1 MTHASGQWLM
11 TVLNALSMRKKVL
24 LAPALAAA
32 LMVASALAAYIGI
45 AEQRSSLRSIYQE
58 RIPAMKAAARA
69 DRNLASVQA
78 NTYKLLAM
86 MDGNFPADKVDA
98 AARNIK
104 VDLDTLQ
111 TGLQSAAS
119 APGMDAQERVKFES
133 AAQRVT
139 QYQKI
144 INDVIDIATVQ
155 VSMAT
160 AYMSKAQA
168 KYDDLAVQLKD
179 LRDLEDGDADSAYRG
194 AEAVAGHATSGVL
207 MTLFLSVVLSAAVAL
222 YVASEIVQSID
233 AIRKLT
239 GQLSEGDLGQDPG
252 RRGPEKDGGTGLDD
266 SSIAQY
272 GIDINRKDEIGE
284 LSRSVSTL
292 VQYLKEMAATSE
304 AIASGDL
311 SGKVEPR
318 SARDTLGH
326 AFARMT
332 EGLRTLVRSVRDNAA
347 EVTGA
352 SSQVAAASEDSA
364 RVSRQASGA
373 IDEVTSTM
381 REMNVIL
388 QSVMKNTQVQT
399 SSVAETSASIEQMV
413 ASIQRV
419 ADSSKLLLDI
429 AERSR
434 QQTQAGIISM
444 GKATDGLNRINGSI
458 RSAAEI
464 IDVLGTRTTDIGKI
478 IEVIDDLAE
487 QTNLLAL
494 NAAIEAARAGE
505 HGLGFAVVADEV
517 RKLAERS
524 AQSTKEISELIRS
537 IQKEAQQAVDTMEKS
552 TTLVHEGLALGA
564 DLNDA
569 LAKISSVV
577 TEVNKFAQEIGAAT
591 GEQSHGSEQIAK
603 ATTRLNEIA
612 HEINSSIEEQASGT
626 QAVIKSMDSMREVVQ
641 RSTSSSTE
649 LAASAEQMSRMSQ
662 HLLEVMKRFKLEA
675 RREPAS
681 EVGRATLAAGASHS

>member
-1 MTHASGQWLM
+1 M
-11 TVLNALSMRKKVL
+11 TVLNSLSMRKKL
-24 LAPALAAA
+24 LLTPTLAAA

-45 AEQRSSLRSIYQE
+45 NQQRSSLQSIYQE
-58 RIPAMKAAARA
+58 RIPAMKAAAVA
-69 DRNLASVQA
+69 DRNLAGVQA
-78 NTYKLLAM
+78 STYKLLAM
-86 MDGNFPADKVDA
+86 MDANFPADKVDA
-98 AARNIK
+98 ATKTIK
-104 VDLDTLQ
+104 ADLGTLQ
-111 TGLQSAAS
+111 TRLQSAAN
-119 APGMDAQERVKFES
+119 APGMDAQERAKFEE
-133 AAQRVT
+133 AAKGVV

-144 INDVIDIATVQ
+144 INDVMDIATVQ

-160 AYMSKAQA
+160 AFMSKAQA
-168 KYDDLAVQLKD
+168 KYDELAVQLKD
-179 LRDLEDGDADSAYRG
+179 LRDLEDKDAESAYRG
-194 AEAVAGHATSGVL
+194 AEAVAGRATAGVL
-207 MTLFLSVVLSAAVAL
+207 VALLLSVVFSAAVAL

-239 GQLSEGDLGQDPG
+239 SKLSEGDLGQDMAG
-252 RRGPEKDGGTGLDD
+252 RGPEEDGGTGLDD
-266 SSIAQY
+266 SSVAQY
-272 GIDINRKDEIGE
+272 GIDIDRKDEIGE
-284 LSRSVSTL
+284 LARSVSTL
-292 VQYLKEMAATSE
+292 VQYLKEMAAVSE
-304 AIASGDL
+304 AIAGGDL

-318 SARDTLGH
+318 SQRDTLGH

-332 EGLRTLVRSVRDNAA
+332 DGLRMLVRSVRDNAA

-364 RVSRQASGA
+364 RVSGQASAA
-373 IDEVTSTM
+373 IGEVTATM
-381 REMNVIL
+381 QEMNVIL
-388 QSVMKNTQVQT
+388 QSVMKNTQVQA
-399 SSVAETSASIEQMV
+399 SSVAETSASIDQMV

-419 ADSSKLLLDI
+419 ADTSKLLLDI

-434 QQTQAGIISM
+434 QEAQTGITSM
-444 GKATDGLNRINGSI
+444 GRATEGLNRINASI

-464 IDVLGTRTTDIGKI
+464 IDVLGDRTSDIGKI

-537 IQKEAQQAVDTMEKS
+537 IQTEAQQAVDKMEKS
-552 TTLVHEGLALGA
+552 TAIVDEGLALGA
-564 DLNDA
+564 DLNSA

-591 GEQSHGSEQIAK
+591 NEQSDGSSQIAK
-603 ATTRLNEIA
+603 ATMRLNEIT
-612 HEINSSIEEQASGT
+612 HEIKSSIEEQATGT
-626 QAVIKSMDSMREVVQ
+626 QAVIKAMDSMREVVQ
-641 RSTSSSTE
+641 RSTSSSAE

-662 HLLEVMKRFKLEA
+662 RLLEVMQRFKLEA
-675 RREPAS
+675 RRAS
-681 EVGRATLAAGASHS
+681 EREVCRATVAAAAGHS